1 MKITIDLGEFKKALK
16 LELRED
22 NDVYVPLNAVI
33 RAIKIAEVT
42 DNANKKS
49 V

>member
-1 MKITIDLGEFKKALK
+1 MKITIDLGEFEKALK

-22 NDVYVPLNAVI
+22 NDVYVPLSAVL
-33 RAIKIAEVT
+33 RALKLAEVKT
-42 DNANKKS
+42 DADTKS

>member
-1 MKITIDLGEFKKALK
+1 MKITIDLGEFEKALK

-22 NDVYVPLNAVI
+22 NDVYVPLSAVV
-33 RAIKIAEVT
+33 RAIKIAEVKT
-42 DNANKKS
+42 DADTKP

>member
-1 MKITIDLGEFKKALK
+1 MKITIDLGKFEKALK

-22 NDVYVPLNAVI
+22 NDVYAPLKAVI
-33 RAIKIAEVT
+33 RAIKIAEVM
-42 DNANKKS
+42 DNADTKP